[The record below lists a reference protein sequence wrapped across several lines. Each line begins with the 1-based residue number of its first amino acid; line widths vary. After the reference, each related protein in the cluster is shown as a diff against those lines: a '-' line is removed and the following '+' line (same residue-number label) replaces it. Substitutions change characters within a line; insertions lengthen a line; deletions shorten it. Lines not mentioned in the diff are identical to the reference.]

1 MLNRAVWIFF
11 FDNLGVPGMHS
22 PLCRQWASTW
32 AWTVGFPG
40 IRFSTY
46 LNTFH
51 KADFYLCSS
60 VWCSG
65 WTEKHPARALE
76 RVNNRTHAGFPFW
89 PPALSPLSPPQ
100 LASSKPSACREG
112 LWALLLA
119 GYRSDR
125 TYLSRRCRAQSKV
138 PLAMVPWPGLK
149 LGKLSPL
156 PGASL
161 RKEWKSQIQLKREH
175 MLDRPVI
182 CEIAL
187 PLLPLWPY
195 FPLIFLSSFG
205 WLGFSRHGFPFPEV
219 FWQVPVHTLN
229 ERGP

>member
-89 PPALSPLSPPQ
+89 PLPSLPCPHPNLPHLSPLLARKDCGRSYLLGTGLIGPICLADAEPSQKFPWLWCPGLDSSWANSPP
-100 LASSKPSACREG
+100 S
-112 LWALLLA
+112 
-119 GYRSDR
+119 
-125 TYLSRRCRAQSKV
+125 
-138 PLAMVPWPGLK
+138 
-149 LGKLSPL
+149 LGP
-156 PGASL
+156 
-161 RKEWKSQIQLKREH
+161 H
-175 MLDRPVI
+175 
-182 CEIAL
+182 
-187 PLLPLWPY
+187 
-195 FPLIFLSSFG
+195 
-205 WLGFSRHGFPFPEV
+205 
-219 FWQVPVHTLN
+219 
-229 ERGP
+229 